1 MNQKALK
8 KQLTT
13 ISSKDETWQGFL
25 GANVPNRV
33 DDPSKLEKV
42 EEKKE
47 EPALKKKDKKD
58 KEEKAG
64 GNDTNEKAKGSK
76 NDSHLKPGDR

>member
-47 EPALKKKDKKD
+47 EPSEEDNIKKAI
-58 KEEKAG
+58 EELA
-64 GNDTNEKAKGSK
+64 
-76 NDSHLKPGDR
+76 